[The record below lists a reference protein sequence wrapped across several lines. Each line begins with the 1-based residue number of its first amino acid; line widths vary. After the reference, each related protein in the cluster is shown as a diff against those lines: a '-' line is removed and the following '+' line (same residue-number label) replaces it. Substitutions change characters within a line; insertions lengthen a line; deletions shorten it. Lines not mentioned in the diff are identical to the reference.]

1 MDDRGITPA
10 DRLWTPWRMAYVG
23 NSSPASGC
31 VFCEAPLSDDDV
43 SNLILHRGQHCF
55 VIMNLYPY
63 NTGHLMV
70 VPYEHSDDLA
80 SLAPDAR
87 AEMAELS
94 ASFSTGLKQVMG
106 CDGMNLG
113 MNLGSVAGAG
123 IADHLHQHIV
133 PRWKGDANFM
143 PIIGGTKVLPELIPA
158 TYGKLRAE
166 VARRQGDQS
175 TATAVLVVPDW
186 TGVYLVNGRLPEVSL
201 TTDQPVWKAVSTH
214 LQPLVSTLSLIGWA
228 GSASTSVDQT
238 TGLAFAYQVTPIS
251 PENTLRLHPLTAI
264 DDVMPSEEAS
274 LVRATWGRF
283 APPAG

>member
-10 DRLWTPWRMAYVG
+10 DRLWTPWRMAYV
-23 NSSPASGC
+23 SDSAPASGC
-31 VFCEAPLSDDDV
+31 VFCEAPTNDDDA
-43 SNLILHRGQHCF
+43 SNLILHRGRHCF

-70 VPYEHSDDLA
+70 VPYQHADDLGA
-80 SLAPDAR
+80 LQPDAR

-94 ASFSTGLKQVMG
+94 ASFCTGLKQVMG

-143 PIIGGTKVLPELIPA
+143 PIVGGTKVLPELIPA

-166 VARRQGDQS
+166 VARRKGGQS
-175 TATAVLVVPDW
+175 SARAVLVAPDW
-186 TGVYLVNGRLPEVSL
+186 TGVYLVDDRLPEITL
-201 TTDQPVWKAVSTH
+201 QDNQPAWKAVSTD
-214 LQPLVSTLSLIGWA
+214 LQPLASTLSLIGWA
-228 GSASTSVDQT
+228 GNASTSDDDAAS
-238 TGLAFAYQVTPIS
+238 LALACQVTPDPS
-251 PENTLRLHPLTAI
+251 AMSLRLRAFTSIA
-264 DDVMPSEEAS
+264 DVLPEEEAS
-274 LVRATWGRF
+274 LAQATWSRF